1 MPGISRR
8 MHGLWTLALAIVVFC
23 FFLSA
28 AYADDQPP
36 APQKITFSGEL
47 DLGATY
53 ESVSGT
59 ATDRPTEL
67 KFGATLTDGN
77 VGFNARLLFYPAT
90 VSSSVAANS
99 LPISIDYAYGT
110 YLLYWT
116 LFDHFMTAK
125 ISVGDFANTTDYVLN
140 YNSNGFALLLQ
151 GNPIGGYMEG
161 LAGGE
166 LAFSP
171 IKNLTLAAFI
181 PWDRTGGGTP
191 FNDTIGGFDV
201 NVSYNYPKLLKINA
215 GYGNSYNGDISG
227 ALIQPNSGINLAY
240 INVSLLSVENL
251 TIGAE
256 YGNYT
261 NVNSLA
267 PVENYISATVSY
279 SFPNEETGNSLN
291 FADDLFY
298 FIPASGTSVIQEYFS
313 TNYTFSQV
321 FSGADVILDMDVNYA
336 NNYPTGSNTVGMP
349 DSTNAN
355 SLVASHRNLTLNPW
369 IKLSFGGK
377 AHILA
382 LGYAYNYDLDA
393 SKSGYSK
400 VILNATIYY

>member
-1 MPGISRR
+1 MLGTSRR
-8 MHGLWTLALAIVVFC
+8 VRGLCTLALAIVALC
-23 FFLSA
+23 FFLNA

-36 APQKITFSGEL
+36 APQKIVFTGEL
-47 DLGATY
+47 DLGVTY
-53 ESVSGT
+53 DGVSGT

-67 KFGATLTDGN
+67 KFGSTLTDGN
-77 VGFNARLLFYPAT
+77 VGFNARFLFYPPLVSPSAAT
-90 VSSSVAANS
+90 NS
-99 LPISIDYAYGT
+99 LPISVDYAYGT

-125 ISVGDFANTTDYVLN
+125 ISVGDFANFTDYVLN
-140 YNSNGFALLLQ
+140 YNSNGFTLLLQ
-151 GNPIGGYMEG
+151 GNSIGGYMEG
-161 LAGGE
+161 LVGGA

-191 FNDTIGGFDV
+191 FSDTIGNFDV
-201 NVSYNYPKLLKINA
+201 NVAYNYPKLIKIDA

-227 ALIQPNSGINLAY
+227 VLIQPNSGTNLAY

-261 NVNSLA
+261 NVTIASL
-267 PVENYISATVSY
+267 VENYITGTVAY
-279 SFPNEETGNSLN
+279 SFPNEQTGNSLN

-298 FIPASGTSVIQEYFS
+298 FIPASGTGVIQEYFS

-321 FSGADVILDMDVNYA
+321 FSGADLILDMDVNYA
-336 NNYPTGSNTVGMP
+336 NNYPTGSDTVSTP
-349 DSTNAN
+349 DGTNAN
-355 SLVASHRNLTLNPW
+355 SLVASHKNLTLNPW
-369 IKLSFGGK
+369 VKLSFGVK

-382 LGYAYNYDLDA
+382 LGYAYNYDLDV
-393 SKSGYSK
+393 SKTGYSK

>member
-1 MPGISRR
+1 MF
-8 MHGLWTLALAIVVFC
+8 ALAILVFC
-23 FFLSA
+23 FSLNA

-36 APQKITFSGEL
+36 APQKIAFSGEM
-47 DLGATY
+47 DLGVTY
-53 ESVSGT
+53 ESVSGL

-67 KFGATLTDGN
+67 KFGSTLTDGN
-77 VGFNARLLFYPAT
+77 VGFNARFLFYPFT
-90 VSSSVAANS
+90 VLTSVTTFPS
-99 LPISIDYAYGT
+99 PISVDYAYGT

-125 ISVGDFANTTDYVLN
+125 ISVGDFANFTDYVLN
-140 YNSNGFALLLQ
+140 YNSNGFTLLLQ
-151 GNPIGGYMEG
+151 GNPIGGYIEG
-161 LAGGE
+161 LVGGE

-191 FNDTIGGFDV
+191 FNDTIGNFDV
-201 NVSYNYPKLLKINA
+201 NVSYNYPKLIKIDA

-227 ALIQPNSGINLAY
+227 ALVQPNSGINLAY
-240 INVSLLSVENL
+240 LNISLLSVENL

-261 NVNSLA
+261 NVVSA
-267 PVENYISATVSY
+267 SPVENYITGTIAY
-279 SFPNEETGNSLN
+279 SFPDEESGNSLN
-291 FADDLFY
+291 FSDDIFL
-298 FIPASGTSVIQEYFS
+298 FIPTSGTDVIQEYFS

-336 NNYPTGSNTVGMP
+336 NNYPTGSATLAP

-355 SLVASHRNLTLNPW
+355 SLVASHRNLTFNPW
-369 IKLSFGGK
+369 VKLSFGVK

-393 SKSGYSK
+393 SKTGYSK

>member
-1 MPGISRR
+1 MPGINGRGSAR
-8 MHGLWTLALAIVVFC
+8 LALALII
-23 FFLSA
+23 FLSVLTA
-28 AYADDQPP
+28 AHADQPP
-36 APQKITFSGEL
+36 APQKITFTGEL
-47 DLGATY
+47 DLGVTY

-67 KFGATLTDGN
+67 KFGSTLTDGN
-77 VGFNARLLFYPAT
+77 IGFNTRFLFYPPT
-90 VSSSVAANS
+90 VSPSVAAFS
-99 LPISIDYAYGT
+99 LPVSVDYAYGT

-116 LFDHFMTAK
+116 AFDHFMTAK
-125 ISVGDFANTTDYVLN
+125 VSVGDFANFTDYVLG
-140 YNSNGFALLLQ
+140 YNSNGFGLLIQ
-151 GNPIGGYMEG
+151 GNAIGGYMEG
-161 LAGGE
+161 LVGGE

-191 FNDTIGGFDV
+191 LNDTIGNFDV
-201 NVSYNYPKLLKINA
+201 NVSYTYPKLIKVDA

-227 ALIQPNSGINLAY
+227 VLIQPSSGTNLAY
-240 INVSLLSVENL
+240 INISLLSVENL

-261 NVNSLA
+261 NVISA
-267 PVENYISATVSY
+267 SAVENYVTGTVSY
-279 SFPNEETGNSLN
+279 TFPNEDTGNSLT

-298 FIPASGTSVIQEYFS
+298 FIPASGTGVIQEYFS

-336 NNYPTGSNTVGMP
+336 NNYPGV

-355 SLVASHRNLTLNPW
+355 SLVASHKNVTLNPW
-369 IKLSFGGK
+369 VKLSFGVK

-393 SKSGYSK
+393 SKTGYSK

>member
-1 MPGISRR
+1 MQKS
-8 MHGLWTLALAIVVFC
+8 WKVALAIVVFC
-23 FFLSA
+23 FFLTA

-36 APQKITFSGEL
+36 APQKITFTGEL
-47 DLGATY
+47 DLGVTY

-67 KFGATLTDGN
+67 KFGSTLTDGN
-77 VGFNARLLFYPAT
+77 VGFNARFLFYPPT
-90 VSSSVAANS
+90 VSSSVATFS
-99 LPISIDYAYGT
+99 LPISVDYAYGT

-116 LFDHFMTAK
+116 AFDHFMTAK
-125 ISVGDFANTTDYVLN
+125 ISVGDFTNFTDYILP
-140 YNSNGFALLLQ
+140 YNSNGFTLLLQ
-151 GNPIGGYMEG
+151 GNSIGGYMEG
-161 LAGGE
+161 LVGGA

-191 FNDTIGGFDV
+191 FNDTIGNFDV
-201 NVSYNYPKLLKINA
+201 NVSYTYPKLIKINA

-227 ALIQPNSGINLAY
+227 VLIQPNSGTNLAY
-240 INVSLLSVENL
+240 INISLLRVENL
-251 TIGAE
+251 TLGAE

-261 NVNSLA
+261 NVTSA
-267 PVENYISATVSY
+267 SAVENYLTGTVSY
-279 SFPNEETGNSLN
+279 TFPNEQTGNSLT
-291 FADDLFY
+291 FSDDLFY
-298 FIPASGTSVIQEYFS
+298 FIPASGTNVIQEYFS

-336 NNYPTGSNTVGMP
+336 NNYPGV

-355 SLVASHRNLTLNPW
+355 SLVASHKNLTLNPW
-369 IKLSFGGK
+369 VKLSFGVK

-393 SKSGYSK
+393 SKTGYSK